1 MKFSIARF
9 WREKQAHYRLKA
21 TKCKSC
27 GRVNYPPSSI
37 CRYCGSGDLEEIFL
51 LNERA
56 KLLTWTI
63 IYSVAE
69 GFEDKRPRI
78 IGLVE
83 TLETKARILAP
94 ITDILPEELS
104 EGTILEPVL
113 RRINEDG
120 EAGIIHYAIAYRPVI
135 KPVGRKEY

>member
-37 CRYCGSGDLEEIFL
+37 CRYCGSRDLEEIFL
-51 LNERA
+51 LNEKA

-63 IYSVAE
+63 IYSVPE

-94 ITDILPEELS
+94 ITDVLPEELS

-120 EAGIIHYAIAYRPVI
+120 EAGIIQYAIAYRPVI
-135 KPVGRKEY
+135 KPVGRKED